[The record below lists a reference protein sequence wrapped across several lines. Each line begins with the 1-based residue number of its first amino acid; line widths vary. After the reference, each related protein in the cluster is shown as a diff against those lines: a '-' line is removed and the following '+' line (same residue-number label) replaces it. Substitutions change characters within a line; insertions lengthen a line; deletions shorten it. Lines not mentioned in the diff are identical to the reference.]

1 VDYAFE
7 VIGQPATIRQAYDS
21 LCKKGVAIIVGVTP
35 QTMEVSVPIMTL
47 VFEER
52 TLTGSIYGSARPQ
65 VDIPMLINLYKAG
78 KLKLDELLTGRYP
91 FAKIN
96 EAYEALEKGKELR
109 SIVTF

>member
-1 VDYAFE
+1 
-7 VIGQPATIRQAYDS
+7 
-21 LCKKGVAIIVGVTP
+21 
-35 QTMEVSVPIMTL
+35 MTL